1 MERKLIMYITTNR
14 EQITETLREMF
25 QKIQKHYNLISNSKE
40 YEISIVESNTFDE
53 DKTISR
59 TLNGEVSF
67 TIKRRLKLKSIKKN
81 FLSKIRD
88 VVIAKFT
95 ENDQEYNYKRMIIC
109 KNVYKKNLNLFE
121 ELGISGFLEV
131 YLFAFTMCEESK
143 YYKFDIDK
151 DILELR
157 SILDWDI
164 DDFDWLEC
172 YRKFIRIAQLY
183 QILDRPSVVKDPFS
197 INSEPGYALLTL
209 IGLGFSDVTYNDKY
223 IEVRRTEENNVQFVV
238 EGINQEIVF
247 DLVFGETQNE
257 KMVKNM
263 LLILADHTKINGT
276 KVSEITNVR
285 NEVFGGGERYLT
297 VITDKQNKLVQILLK
312 NNEGTIMR
320 TLDFSNFKARSTVND
335 LFLDAFPKTTIY
347 VDVDDELVVAAN
359 ISEFN
364 A

>member
-1 MERKLIMYITTNR
+1 MYITTDKK
-14 EQITETLREMF
+14 QITETLKEMF
-25 QKIQKHYNLISNSKE
+25 QKIQKHYNRISSSKE
-40 YEISIVESNTFDE
+40 YEVLISSTDKFDKE
-53 DKTISR
+53 KI
-59 TLNGEVSF
+59 LNHTSTDVVSF
-67 TIKRRLKLKSIKKN
+67 SIKKQLN
-81 FLSKIRD
+81 LKTTKKSFLSKIRNAI
-88 VVIAKFT
+88 VGKFT
-95 ENDQEYNYKRMIIC
+95 ENDQEYNYKRIVIR
-109 KNVYKKNLNLFE
+109 KDIYKKNLNLLE
-121 ELGISGFLEV
+121 KLGIDGFYEV
-131 YLFAFTMCEESK
+131 YLFAFTMCDESK
-143 YYKFDIDK
+143 YYKFDTDT

-157 SILDWDI
+157 SFLDWDV
-164 DDFDWLEC
+164 DDLDWLEY

-183 QILDRPSVVKDPFS
+183 QTLDNPSVVKNPFS
-197 INSEPGYALLTL
+197 INNDSGYTLLTL
-209 IGLGFSDVTYNDKY
+209 IGFGYSDVTYNDKY
-223 IEVRRTEENNVQFVV
+223 IEVRRTEENNVQFVI
-238 EGINQEIVF
+238 EGIDKEIVF
-247 DLVFGETQNE
+247 DLVFDETQNE

-285 NEVFGGGERYLT
+285 DEVFGGGERYLT
-297 VITDKQNKLVQILLK
+297 VTTDKQNKIVKILLK

>member
-1 MERKLIMYITTNR
+1 MYITTDKK
-14 EQITETLREMF
+14 QITETLKEMS

-40 YEISIVESNTFDE
+40 YEISIVESNSFSNDGGA
-53 DKTISR
+53 IR
-59 TLNGEVSF
+59 TLSGEVSF
-67 TIKRRLKLKSIKKN
+67 SIKKRLN
-81 FLSKIRD
+81 LKTTKKSFLSKIRSAI
-88 VVIAKFT
+88 VEKFA
-95 ENDQEYNYKRMIIC
+95 ENDQEYNYKRIVIR
-109 KNVYKKNLNLFE
+109 KNIYKKNLNLLE
-121 ELGISGFLEV
+121 KLGIDGFYEV
-131 YLFAFTMCEESK
+131 YLFAFTMCDESK
-143 YYKFDIDK
+143 YYKFDTDA

-157 SILDWDI
+157 SFLDWDV
-164 DDFDWLEC
+164 DDLDWLEY

-183 QILDRPSVVKDPFS
+183 QTLDNPSVVKNPFS
-197 INSEPGYALLTL
+197 INNDSGYTLLTL
-209 IGLGFSDVTYNDKY
+209 IGFGYSDVTYNDKY
-223 IEVRRTEENNVQFVV
+223 IEVRRNEENNVQFVV
-238 EGINQEIVF
+238 EGTDREIVF
-247 DLVFGETQNE
+247 DLVFDETQSE

-285 NEVFGGGERYLT
+285 DEVFGGGERYLT
-297 VITDKQNKLVQILLK
+297 VTTDKQNKIVQILLK
-312 NNEGTIMR
+312 SNEGTIMR

>member
-1 MERKLIMYITTNR
+1 MERKLAMYITTNR

-40 YEISIVESNTFDE
+40 YEISIVESNTFGE
-53 DKTISR
+53 DRNISR

-67 TIKRRLKLKSIKKN
+67 TIKRQLKLKSIKKN

-95 ENDQEYNYKRMIIC
+95 ENVQEYNYKRMIIC
-109 KNVYKKNLNLFE
+109 KNIYKKNLNLLE
-121 ELGISGFLEV
+121 ELGIDGFLEV

-164 DDFDWLEC
+164 DDFDWLEY

-183 QILDRPSVVKDPFS
+183 QILDKPSIVKDPFS

-285 NEVFGGGERYLT
+285 DEVFGGGERYLT
-297 VITDKQNKLVQILLK
+297 ITTDKQNKLVQILLK

>member
-1 MERKLIMYITTNR
+1 MYITTDKK
-14 EQITETLREMF
+14 QITETLKEMF
-25 QKIQKHYNLISNSKE
+25 QKIQKHYNRISSSKE
-40 YEISIVESNTFDE
+40 YEVRIFDNNSF
-53 DKTISR
+53 DGSGSAIR
-59 TLNGEVSF
+59 TLSGEVSF
-67 TIKRRLKLKSIKKN
+67 SISKILNLKTTKKF
-81 FLSKIRD
+81 FLSKIRNAI
-88 VVIAKFT
+88 VGKFT
-95 ENDQEYNYKRMIIC
+95 ENDQEYNYKRIVIR
-109 KNVYKKNLNLFE
+109 KDIYKKNLNLLE
-121 ELGISGFLEV
+121 KLGIDGFYEV
-131 YLFAFTMCEESK
+131 YLFAFTMCDESK
-143 YYKFDIDK
+143 YYKFDIDTN
-151 DILELR
+151 ILELR
-157 SILDWDI
+157 SFLDWDI
-164 DDFDWLEC
+164 DDLDWLEY

-183 QILDRPSVVKDPFS
+183 QTLDKPSVVKNPFS
-197 INSEPGYALLTL
+197 INNDSGYTLLTL
-209 IGLGFSDVTYNDKY
+209 IGFGYSDVTYNDKY

-238 EGINQEIVF
+238 EGIDKEIVF
-247 DLVFGETQNE
+247 DLVFDETQSE

>member
-1 MERKLIMYITTNR
+1 MYITTDKK
-14 EQITETLREMF
+14 QITETLREMF
-25 QKIQKHYNLISNSKE
+25 QKIQDHYNRISNSKE
-40 YEISIVESNTFDE
+40 YEVFISGT
-53 DKTISR
+53 DKFNKEKSINEIPDNEISFSIR
-59 TLNGEVSF
+59 
-67 TIKRRLKLKSIKKN
+67 KRLKLKSTKKN

-88 VVIAKFT
+88 VVTGKFT
-95 ENDQEYNYKRMIIC
+95 ESDHEYDYKRIVIRR
-109 KNVYKKNLNLFE
+109 NIYKKNLNLLE
-121 ELGISGFLEV
+121 ELGINGFLEV
-131 YLFAFTMCEESK
+131 YLFAFTMCDESK
-143 YYKFDIDK
+143 YYKFNTDEG
-151 DILELR
+151 ILELR
-157 SILDWDI
+157 SVLDFDI
-164 DDFDWLEC
+164 DDLDWLEY

-183 QILDRPSVVKDPFS
+183 QTLDKPSVVKNPFS
-197 INSEPGYALLTL
+197 INNESGYTLLTL
-209 IGLGFSDVTYNDKY
+209 IGFGFSDVTYNDKY
-223 IEVRRTEENNVQFVV
+223 IEVRRTEENNVQFVI

-247 DLVFGETQNE
+247 DLVFDETQNE
-257 KMVKNM
+257 KMIKNM

-297 VITDKQNKLVQILLK
+297 ITTDKQNRLVQILLK
-312 NNEGTIMR
+312 SNEGTIMR

>member
-1 MERKLIMYITTNR
+1 MYITTNR

-25 QKIQKHYNLISNSKE
+25 QKIQEQYRRVSNSKE
-40 YEISIVESNTFDE
+40 YEVIISDSNSFSDGNA
-53 DKTISR
+53 IR
-59 TLNGEVSF
+59 TLSGEVSF
-67 TIKRRLKLKSIKKN
+67 SIRKIPESKQTKENIFSKVCNKLVRKFKDGQECWFRRTV
-81 FLSKIRD
+81 IRKD
-88 VVIAKFT
+88 IVS
-95 ENDQEYNYKRMIIC
+95 
-109 KNVYKKNLNLFE
+109 KNLNTLNS
-121 ELGISGFLEV
+121 LGIDGFYEV
-131 YLFAFTMCEESK
+131 YLFAFTMCDESK
-143 YYKFDIDK
+143 SYRFESDTDIVK
-151 DILELR
+151 LR
-157 SILDWDI
+157 AFLDWDI
-164 DDFDWLEC
+164 DNLDWLEY

-183 QILDRPSVVKDPFS
+183 QTLDNPSVVKNPFS
-197 INSEPGYALLTL
+197 INNDSGYTLLTL
-209 IGLGFSDVTYNDKY
+209 IGFGYSDVTYNDKY
-223 IEVRRTEENNVQFVV
+223 IEVRRTEENNVQFVI
-238 EGINQEIVF
+238 EGIDKEIVF
-247 DLVFGETQNE
+247 DLVFDETQSE

-285 NEVFGGGERYLT
+285 DEVFGGGERYLT
-297 VITDKQNKLVQILLK
+297 VTTDKQNKIVKILLK

>member
-1 MERKLIMYITTNR
+1 MYITTNK

-25 QKIQKHYNLISNSKE
+25 QKIQKHYNRISSSKE

-67 TIKRRLKLKSIKKN
+67 TIKRRLKLKSTKKN
-81 FLSKIRD
+81 FLSKIRN

-109 KNVYKKNLNLFE
+109 KNIYKKNLNLLN
-121 ELGISGFLEV
+121 ELGIDGFLEV

-143 YYKFDIDK
+143 YYKFDTDK

-164 DDFDWLEC
+164 DDFDWLEY
-172 YRKFIRIAQLY
+172 YRKFIRIAQFY
-183 QILDRPSVVKDPFS
+183 QILNKPTIVKDPFS
-197 INSEPGYALLTL
+197 INNEPGYALLTL

-238 EGINQEIVF
+238 EGGNKEVVF
-247 DLVFGETQNE
+247 DLVFDETPNE
-257 KMVKNM
+257 KMIKNM
-263 LLILADHTKINGT
+263 LLILADHTKINGI

-285 NEVFGGGERYLT
+285 NEIFSNGERYLSVT
-297 VITDKQNKLVQILLK
+297 IDKQNKLIQILLK
-312 NNEGTIMR
+312 SSESTIMR
-320 TLDFSNFKARSTVND
+320 TLSFSNFKASSTVND
-335 LFLDAFPKTTIY
+335 LLLDAFPKTTIY
-347 VDVDDELVVAAN
+347 VDVDDVIEVAAN
-359 ISEFN
+359 ISEFYF
-364 A
+364 

>member
-1 MERKLIMYITTNR
+1 MYITTNR

-25 QKIQKHYNLISNSKE
+25 QKIQEQYRRVSNSKE
-40 YEISIVESNTFDE
+40 YEVIISDSNSFSDGNA
-53 DKTISR
+53 IR
-59 TLNGEVSF
+59 TLSGEVSF
-67 TIKRRLKLKSIKKN
+67 SIRKIQESKQTLENIFSKVCNKLVRKFKDGQECWFRRTV
-81 FLSKIRD
+81 IRKD
-88 VVIAKFT
+88 IVS
-95 ENDQEYNYKRMIIC
+95 
-109 KNVYKKNLNLFE
+109 KNLNTLNS
-121 ELGISGFLEV
+121 LGIDGFYEV
-131 YLFAFTMCEESK
+131 YLFAFTMCDESK
-143 YYKFDIDK
+143 SYRFESDTDIV
-151 DILELR
+151 ELR
-157 SILDWDI
+157 AFLDWDI
-164 DDFDWLEC
+164 VTIDWLEY
-172 YRKFIRIAQLY
+172 YRKFVRIAQLY
-183 QILDRPSVVKDPFS
+183 QTLDKPSVVKNPFS
-197 INSEPGYALLTL
+197 INNESGYTLLTL
-209 IGLGFSDVTYNDKY
+209 IGLGYSYVTYNDKY

-247 DLVFGETQNE
+247 DLVFDETQNE

-285 NEVFGGGERYLT
+285 DEVFGGGERYLT
-297 VITDKQNKLVQILLK
+297 VTTDKQNKIVQILLK
-312 NNEGTIMR
+312 SNEGTIMR

>member
-1 MERKLIMYITTNR
+1 MYITTDKK
-14 EQITETLREMF
+14 QITETLKEMS

-40 YEISIVESNTFDE
+40 YEISIVESNSFSNDGSA
-53 DKTISR
+53 IR
-59 TLNGEVSF
+59 TLSGEVSF
-67 TIKRRLKLKSIKKN
+67 SIKKRLN
-81 FLSKIRD
+81 LKTTKKSFLSKIRNA
-88 VVIAKFT
+88 IIGKFV
-95 ENDQEYNYKRMIIC
+95 ENDQEHNYKRIVIR
-109 KNVYKKNLNLFE
+109 KDIYKKNLNLLE
-121 ELGISGFLEV
+121 KLGIDGFYEV
-131 YLFAFTMCEESK
+131 YLFAFTMCDESK
-143 YYKFDIDK
+143 YYKFDTDT

-157 SILDWDI
+157 SFLDWDI
-164 DDFDWLEC
+164 DDLDWLEY
-172 YRKFIRIAQLY
+172 YRKFIRIAQFY
-183 QILDRPSVVKDPFS
+183 QTLDKPSVVKNPFS
-197 INSEPGYALLTL
+197 INNESGYTLLTL
-209 IGLGFSDVTYNDKY
+209 IGFGYSDVTYNDKY

-238 EGINQEIVF
+238 EGTDKEIVF
-247 DLVFGETQNE
+247 DLVFDETQSE

-285 NEVFGGGERYLT
+285 DEVFGGGERYLT
-297 VITDKQNKLVQILLK
+297 ITTDKQNKIVQILLK
-312 NNEGTIMR
+312 SNEGTIMR